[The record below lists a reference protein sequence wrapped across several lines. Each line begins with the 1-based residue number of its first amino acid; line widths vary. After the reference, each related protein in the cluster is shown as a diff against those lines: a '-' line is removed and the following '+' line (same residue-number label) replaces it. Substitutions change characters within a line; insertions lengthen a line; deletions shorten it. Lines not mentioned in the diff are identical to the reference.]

1 VILIER
7 IALDSAGGTAGRSVG
22 RCTARCAL
30 GRKMQ
35 AADDPQHSRN
45 VDYAEY
51 EPKENR

>member
-1 VILIER
+1 MVLIER
-7 IALDSAGGTAGRSVG
+7 ITLDSAGGAAGGSVG
-22 RCTARCAL
+22 RCATRSAL
-30 GRKMQ
+30 GGKMQ